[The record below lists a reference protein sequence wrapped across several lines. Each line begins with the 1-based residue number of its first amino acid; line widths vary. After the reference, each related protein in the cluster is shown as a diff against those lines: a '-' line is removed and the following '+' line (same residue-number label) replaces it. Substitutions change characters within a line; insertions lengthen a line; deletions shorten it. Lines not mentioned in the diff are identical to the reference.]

1 VALRQLIE
9 KHLLHRGRRNAICHV
24 YLPVGL
30 SHTYTIILE
39 EIGVREQFFMDVS
52 QVEKFIQTG
61 NQQFVLNEV
70 RTAVRNLDRL
80 VNKKKMAR
88 QH

>member
-1 VALRQLIE
+1 
-9 KHLLHRGRRNAICHV
+9 
-24 YLPVGL
+24 VGL